1 MSVNGTKCIA
11 LIIGSDPDPVKRTG
25 SGSGRKVGR
34 KLYFF
39 FSQEI
44 TRTPRH
50 CAHCAKLRIKNLEMM
65 QMSRKTQR
73 EVQGRAESFSV
84 GCFLWKLLL
93 WLFVCFCTRVRPPSS
108 QCPTPTRSPSP
119 LTDTITVHPSLWP
132 RGYTTCSAPTS
143 RSKQILSKWVN
154 NVLKFMCLIRTHLT
168 SLSTYER
175 RTFSCDKRSF
185 LRTSCCTHNILW

>member
-11 LIIGSDPDPVKRTG
+11 LIIGSDPDPVKRPGYG
-25 SGSGRKVGR
+25 SGR

-39 FSQEI
+39 LAGNNANSSSLRTLRETSNKKLGNDADVKKNTKRSAGEGRILFGGMFS
-44 TRTPRH
+44 
-50 CAHCAKLRIKNLEMM
+50 LE
-65 QMSRKTQR
+65 T
-73 EVQGRAESFSV
+73 SFMAF
-84 GCFLWKLLL
+84 CLLL
-93 WLFVCFCTRVRPPSS
+93 HKGPPSS
-108 QCPTPTRSPSP
+108 QCPTPTRSLSP

-132 RGYTTCSAPTS
+132 SGYTTCSAPTS

-185 LRTSCCTHNILW
+185 LRTYCCTQHIVITDKQFS

>member
-39 FSQEI
+39 LAGNNANSSS
-44 TRTPRH
+44 
-50 CAHCAKLRIKNLEMM
+50 LR
-65 QMSRKTQR
+65 TQR
-73 EVQGRAESFSV
+73 ETSNKKLGNDADVKKNTKRSAGGAETFSV
-84 GCFLWKLLL
+84 GCFIWKLLL

-185 LRTSCCTHNILW
+185 LRTYCCTHNIL